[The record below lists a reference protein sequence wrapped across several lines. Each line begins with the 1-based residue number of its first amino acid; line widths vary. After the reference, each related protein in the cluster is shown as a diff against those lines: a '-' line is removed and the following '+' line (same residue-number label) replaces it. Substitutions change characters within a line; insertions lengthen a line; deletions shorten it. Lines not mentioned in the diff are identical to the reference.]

1 MQDTL
6 QWAWPKFLLIVKKS
20 IVKQT
25 LNTWSLAKFPQL
37 THVLCKIN
45 TCIVQNFPNNFN
57 AAKFRKNWN
66 EGSKITYRSTSVIDD
81 QRSFP
86 MIVVRLQNVPTRL
99 GLLHSNTI
107 IKRRVITSQTDH
119 NLEQYL
125 WALNGQSVYVHL
137 DVLQLTC
144 NQSPLSSSANFSTYL
159 ILVTSRITKNMW
171 KFESLSDTRHSY
183 QIFCSIYSSM
193 I

>member
-1 MQDTL
+1 MVIGKIS
-6 QWAWPKFLLIVKKS
+6 P
-20 IVKQT
+20 
-25 LNTWSLAKFPQL
+25 
-37 THVLCKIN
+37 IN

-66 EGSKITYRSTSVIDD
+66 QGSKITYRSTSVIDD
-81 QRSFP
+81 QRGFP
-86 MIVVRLQNVPTRL
+86 MVVVRLQNVPTRL

-107 IKRRVITSQTDH
+107 IKHRVITDQTDH

-137 DVLQLTC
+137 DVLQFTC

-171 KFESLSDTRHSY
+171 KFESLSDTRHTY
-183 QIFCSIYSSM
+183 QIFRSIYSSM